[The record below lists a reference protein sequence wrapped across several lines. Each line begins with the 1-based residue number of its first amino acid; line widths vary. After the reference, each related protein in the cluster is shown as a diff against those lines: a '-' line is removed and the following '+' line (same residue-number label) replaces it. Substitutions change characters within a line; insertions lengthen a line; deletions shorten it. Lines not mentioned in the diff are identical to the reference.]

1 MAPPGRKDGRPSTA
15 AATVADTQ
23 TGYDPHSMVW
33 TSIPTLDSPPE
44 LPQSFKS
51 AALTAAV
58 ARREQVSNALRAA
71 STDAA
76 SVAMAADPDA
86 GACSSTIS
94 PPATHSA
101 GPQRGNKRFL
111 WHPQPLPK
119 PKATDF
125 VVVLKPRTQLSLA
138 DAFPENGAG
147 RALIAHLGATAT
159 RLVTFVMVREQNL
172 ILVYTSHPHIAD
184 KLIGEF
190 AVPSPAGPVP
200 LFGYLR
206 ADTQDCCYGVVTVRS
221 SDTEAALRESLY
233 WPEGEILHVRRLGTS
248 NKVRLTFSGKVKPR
262 YVSYDALLIPV
273 QPYKKTVPACGRCG
287 SVGHRPDACPG
298 PKPDFCGICG
308 KAVPLTDGA
317 RAPHECT
324 PRCALCAGSHVTG
337 DRRCKERYRA
347 PPPKTSTPPSE
358 GQAGRKKRKRRRPRK
373 PRKPGS
379 RESPQGAQ
387 PPATNPDPPPR
398 PGAVAI
404 GPSRR
409 GPTPD
414 GPTAKKPN
422 TGQAPPAPSK
432 PNQPSPE
439 LKPAAQGD
447 SSWAAR
453 VRKGSQVSS
462 SGGAAFSPTPYV
474 ISQPKPPTPSTPTRE
489 QIEFRRLQAQV
500 ASLTQTVQALANR
513 SSSPNSTPLGQAPEA
528 MDSSPSE
535 HRETAANLGPLE
547 ERLSNLEAQMASIGT
562 MIENRLAAA
571 LQTAFDRIPG
581 KIAAQMSQL
590 TVSTRRPKLK
600 RGSRSQ
606 ASRPLSKV
614 AEVDQQSNSSTATS
628 EVSTGSS
635 SGAPMQP
642 FALLEAPHTFSSND
656 GGKRP

>member
-33 TSIPTLDSPPE
+33 TSIPTPDSPPE

-58 ARREQVSNALRAA
+58 ARREQSSNALRAA

-76 SVAMAADPDA
+76 SQATAADPDA
-86 GACSSTIS
+86 DACSSTIS
-94 PPATHSA
+94 PPATRSA
-101 GPQRGNKRFL
+101 GPQRGDEEVL

-138 DAFPENGAG
+138 NAFPENGAG

-159 RLVTFVMVREQNL
+159 RLVTVVMVQEQNL

-206 ADTQDCCYGVVTVRS
+206 ADTHDSCYGVVTVRS

-233 WPEGEILHVRRLGTS
+233 WPEGEILHIRRLGTS

-273 QPYKKTVPACGRCG
+273 QPVALLDIDPTPVSAPNLTFVASAERRCRSRMAPVPHM
-287 SVGHRPDACPG
+287 SVHPG
-298 PKPDFCGICG
+298 
-308 KAVPLTDGA
+308 VL
-317 RAPHECT
+317 
-324 PRCALCAGSHVTG
+324 CALVPTSPGTG
-337 DRRCKERYRA
+337 TVRNATGRRH
-347 PPPKTSTPPSE
+347 PS
-358 GQAGRKKRKRRRPRK
+358 RPLLHWKVK
-373 PRKPGS
+373 PAARSESVDAHGS
-379 RESPQGAQ
+379 RGSRALGNRPQGAQ
-387 PPATNPDPPPR
+387 PPATNTDPPPR

-404 GPSRR
+404 APSRR

-422 TGQAPPAPSK
+422 TGQAPPAPFK
-432 PNQPSPE
+432 PNQPSPQ

-453 VRKGSQVSS
+453 VRKGSQVSG
-462 SGGAAFSPTPYV
+462 SGGAAFSPTPYA

-489 QIEFRRLQAQV
+489 RIEFRRLQAQV
-500 ASLTQTVQALANR
+500 ASLTQTVEALVNR

-535 HRETAANLGPLE
+535 YRETAANLGPLE

-562 MIENRLAAA
+562 MIENRLTAA

-606 ASRPLSKV
+606 ASRPFSKV
-614 AEVDQQSNSSTATS
+614 TEVDEQSNSSTATS

-642 FALLEAPHTFSSND
+642 FALLEAPHTFSSKD
-656 GGKRP
+656 GGQRP

>member
-23 TGYDPHSMVW
+23 TGYDPHSMVC
-33 TSIPTLDSPPE
+33 TSIPTSDSPPE

-58 ARREQVSNALRAA
+58 ARREQA
-71 STDAA
+71 STHLGRPPPTLRPWPRLPTRTLTPAA
-76 SVAMAADPDA
+76 TRS
-86 GACSSTIS
+86 
-94 PPATHSA
+94 
-101 GPQRGNKRFL
+101 QRRAPRARSGGTRGFCGILK
-111 WHPQPLPK
+111 PLPK

-138 DAFPENGAG
+138 NAFPENGAG
-147 RALIAHLGATAT
+147 RALIAHLGATRDTA
-159 RLVTFVMVREQNL
+159 
-172 ILVYTSHPHIAD
+172 SHCCDAD

-206 ADTQDCCYGVVTVRS
+206 ADTHDSCYGVVTVRS

-248 NKVRLTFSGKVKPR
+248 NKVKPR
-262 YVSYDALLIPV
+262 YVSYDAPADPGAAV
-273 QPYKKTVPACGRCG
+273 QENCSSLRSVWLCLDIDPTPVPAPNLTFVA
-287 SVGHRPDACPG
+287 S
-298 PKPDFCGICG
+298 FCG

-317 RAPHECT
+317 RV
-324 PRCALCAGSHVTG
+324 LCVLVPTVTG

-347 PPPKTSTPPSE
+347 PPPQAIHSSIGRSSRPARSEASTPTE
-358 GQAGRKKRKRRRPRK
+358 AA
-373 PRKPGS
+373 
-379 RESPQGAQ
+379 EGAQ
-387 PPATNPDPPPR
+387 PPATNTDPPPR

-422 TGQAPPAPSK
+422 TGQALPPH
-432 PNQPSPE
+432 PNRTSHH
-439 LKPAAQGD
+439 L
-447 SSWAAR
+447 SSNPLPR
-453 VRKGSQVSS
+453 GIHRSQVSG

-500 ASLTQTVQALANR
+500 ASLTQTVEALVNR

-600 RGSRSQ
+600 RGSRD
-606 ASRPLSKV
+606 
-614 AEVDQQSNSSTATS
+614 EVDEQSNSSTATS

-656 GGKRP
+656 GGQRP

>member
-1 MAPPGRKDGRPSTA
+1 
-15 AATVADTQ
+15 
-23 TGYDPHSMVW
+23 
-33 TSIPTLDSPPE
+33 
-44 LPQSFKS
+44 
-51 AALTAAV
+51 
-58 ARREQVSNALRAA
+58 
-71 STDAA
+71 
-76 SVAMAADPDA
+76 
-86 GACSSTIS
+86 
-94 PPATHSA
+94 
-101 GPQRGNKRFL
+101 
-111 WHPQPLPK
+111 
-119 PKATDF
+119 
-125 VVVLKPRTQLSLA
+125 
-138 DAFPENGAG
+138 
-147 RALIAHLGATAT
+147 
-159 RLVTFVMVREQNL
+159 MVREQNL
-172 ILVYTSHPHIAD
+172 FLVYTSHPHIAD

-190 AVPSPAGPVP
+190 AVPSPAGPLP

-206 ADTQDCCYGVVTVRS
+206 ADTQDSCYGV
-221 SDTEAALRESLY
+221 
-233 WPEGEILHVRRLGTS
+233 GT
-248 NKVRLTFSGKVKPR
+248 VKPR
-262 YVSYDALLIPV
+262 YLSYDALLIPV
-273 QPYKKTVPACGRCG
+273 QPYKKTVPASGRCG

-298 PKPDFCGICG
+298 PKPYLCSICG

-347 PPPKTSTPPSE
+347 PPPKTSTPRLE

-373 PRKPGS
+373 PRRSGS
-379 RESPQGAQ
+379 RELPQGAQ
-387 PPATNPDPPPR
+387 PPAINPDPPPR

-414 GPTAKKPN
+414 GPAAKKPN
-422 TGQAPPAPSK
+422 TGQAPHAPSK
-432 PNQPSPE
+432 QNQPSPE

-453 VRKGSQVSS
+453 VRKGSQVSG

-500 ASLTQTVQALANR
+500 TSLTQTVQALANR
-513 SSSPNSTPLGQAPEA
+513 SSSPNSTPLGQAPEV

-547 ERLSNLEAQMASIGT
+547 ERLSNLEAQIASIGT

-581 KIAAQMSQL
+581 KIATQMSQL
-590 TVSTRRPKLK
+590 TVTTRHPKLK

-606 ASRPLSKV
+606 AYRPLSKV
-614 AEVDQQSNSSTATS
+614 TEVDEQSNSSTATS

-642 FALLEAPHTFSSND
+642 FALLEALHTFSSND
-656 GGKRP
+656 GGQRPYTGPIPELEEIRALGLFIHQSRKGDTTLRKLRMVGDQVGRMVRRVSNKRGGLRSRDALRLANAFVTTRPRPTDLDA